1 MPQAEPEEKPEVE
14 AIEAQAEAGIV
25 VAEPMVDAEEISR
38 QYVQSI
44 TPAKKDV
51 VVGNTWCPLCG
62 AVYGPEE
69 RCWELGLE

>member
-1 MPQAEPEEKPEVE
+1 
-14 AIEAQAEAGIV
+14 
-25 VAEPMVDAEEISR
+25 MVDAEEISR

-62 AVYGPEE
+62 AVYGPEKRCCARDNGILKKITE
-69 RCWELGLE
+69 RNIDKIRAVEQSCQLIAEE